1 MAKFS
6 AIQMASGPN
15 ISANLSEAERL
26 IKMSVD
32 SGAELV
38 VLPENFAHMG
48 MKNEDILQVAEDT
61 ENPGEILE
69 FLSNCAKQYGIW
81 LLGGTVPLKTDDPQ
95 KTLSASILYN
105 AQGEQ
110 VARYNKIHLFDMDL
124 SEASGAYHESS
135 FTKAGSDVITIDSP
149 YGKLG
154 IAICYDIRFPELFRK
169 MTKNGMEILLIPSS
183 FTAITGQA
191 HWEILNRSRAIEN
204 VCYVVA
210 SAQGGYH
217 VNGRETY
224 GHSMIISPWGKVLD
238 QLNSGSGFVIAD
250 VDKSFV
256 EETRNN
262 FPVLEHRKL
271 ICNFTEIK

>member
-105 AQGEQ
+105 AQGS
-110 VARYNKIHLFDMDL
+110 VIL
-124 SEASGAYHESS
+124 SP
-135 FTKAGSDVITIDSP
+135 TI
-149 YGKLG
+149 LV
-154 IAICYDIRFPELFRK
+154 
-169 MTKNGMEILLIPSS
+169 
-183 FTAITGQA
+183 
-191 HWEILNRSRAIEN
+191 EN
-204 VCYVVA
+204 W
-210 SAQGGYH
+210 
-217 VNGRETY
+217 R
-224 GHSMIISPWGKVLD
+224 
-238 QLNSGSGFVIAD
+238 
-250 VDKSFV
+250 
-256 EETRNN
+256 
-262 FPVLEHRKL
+262 
-271 ICNFTEIK
+271 